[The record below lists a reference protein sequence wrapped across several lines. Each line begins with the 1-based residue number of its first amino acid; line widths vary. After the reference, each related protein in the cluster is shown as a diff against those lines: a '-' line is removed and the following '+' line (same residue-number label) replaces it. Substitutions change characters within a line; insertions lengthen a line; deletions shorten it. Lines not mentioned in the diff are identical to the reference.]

1 MEAESVDV
9 VFQATGLDEIEEGE
23 SVDGDGRRGPEEMRE
38 GRREER
44 GRREEGRKG
53 EGLCIPSTDLSWCG
67 PVSGPGEWMVT
78 LAPTLS
84 PGVLGLGQQGNWPSE
99 HMFEA
104 REEEGPMRG
113 PGRGGQTGLGCG
125 EGEGSWRGG
134 LEAGS

>member
-1 MEAESVDV
+1 MGAESVDV
-9 VFQATGLDEIEEGE
+9 VFQATGLNEIEEG

-53 EGLCIPSTDLSWCG
+53 EGLSWCG
-67 PVSGPGEWMVT
+67 PVSGPGEWMVG

-84 PGVLGLGQQGNWPSE
+84 PGVLSLGQQGNWPSE

-113 PGRGGQTGLGCG
+113 PGRGGQIGLGCG
-125 EGEGSWRGG
+125 EWEGSWRGG
-134 LEAGS
+134 LKART